1 MELLASTLRSVIVL
15 LAQSLWQ
22 STLME
27 IHRALLELRA
37 HQMPFLSQNYMLQCT
52 EKSLLFQTALLSMVI
67 MALNRLITGFPR

>member
-37 HQMPFLSQNYMLQCT
+37 HQMPFLSQNYMLT

-67 MALNRLITGFPR
+67 MALNWLITGFPR